1 MTLLD
6 LIRHPHAYFEALKTL
21 PPAPWRLAWIPVL
34 AGVIGGVSSV
44 LLSRAI
50 LDTQLLSTSAAFG
63 IQLPGSVVYVLTVVF
78 SAALSFVTWLIL
90 WGMGQ
95 LGAGR
100 EARSGEVYAASFL
113 APLLWSVALLVL
125 ALLLPP
131 QVSVAAPK
139 LGGLT
144 GDALKTAISTY
155 TNAVLAQ
162 YGQSPLVK
170 FSNVMSYAIYVL
182 QFWLAYIG
190 FQAMTGD
197 RARAWK
203 GVLYPGVLFLVLGA
217 AALLIVSAAASLTG
231 LL

>member
-203 GVLYPGVLFLVLGA
+203 GVLYPGVLFLVLGV

>member
-6 LIRHPHAYFEALKTL
+6 LIRHPHAYFEALKHL

-50 LDTQLLSTSAAFG
+50 LDTQLLSTSAALG

-78 SAALSFVTWLIL
+78 SAVVSFVTWLIL

-95 LGAGR
+95 IGAGR

-144 GDALKTAISTY
+144 DDALKTAISTY

-197 RARAWK
+197 RVRAWK

>member
-50 LDTQLLSTSAAFG
+50 LDTQLLSTSAALG

-131 QVSVAAPK
+131 QVNVAAPK

-203 GVLYPGVLFLVLGA
+203 GVLYPGALFLVLGV